1 MHRAAERGWLLQS
14 DSIITPAV
22 TSSTEDLQI
31 RATLEP
37 FRDFKINLSFS
48 RNLNRSKSIQ
58 YMYTGMP
65 TLQNGSFAMTT
76 WSLGTAFSSF
86 GNPNNG
92 YASASFRRFNQ
103 LLDQYR
109 AQVEQ
114 RYAGATIPTA
124 WANGAESPTIPPTAE
139 WIVTP
144 LPS

>member
-1 MHRAAERGWLLQS
+1 M
-14 DSIITPAV
+14 
-22 TSSTEDLQI
+22 QI

-58 YMYTGMP
+58 YMYAGMP

-114 RYAGATIPTA
+114 RYAAPPIPTA